1 MLELGYV
8 LAVVL
13 AVVAVQLYRRVRAQ
27 ARERLALVAALE
39 RERERSAELAVLEER
54 AKIARELHDV
64 VAHGLSVIAL
74 QAGGA
79 ETALPDEPERART
92 PLRAIRREAEEA
104 LAEMRRA
111 LGLLRPGDAPPE
123 LAPQPGLAQL
133 PALVERARAAG
144 MPVTLHVDGHP
155 RPVDPGLELSV
166 YRIVQEALANV
177 HRHAGGAPASVR
189 IAWTGHSLALRV
201 RDTGMRTPGG
211 GEEADGH
218 GLIGMRER
226 VRAHGGE
233 FAAGRVPGG
242 GYEVTAELPL

>member
-1 MLELGYV
+1 MLVLGWV
-8 LAVVL
+8 VAVVL

-27 ARERLALVAALE
+27 ARERLALTAALE
-39 RERERSAELAVLEER
+39 RERERSAELTVLEER

-79 ETALPDEPERART
+79 ETALPDDPERART

-104 LAEMRRA
+104 LGEMRRA
-111 LGLLRPGDAPPE
+111 LGLLRPGDAEPD

-133 PALVERARAAG
+133 PALVERARTAG
-144 MPVTLHVDGHP
+144 MAVTLHVDGHP
-155 RPVDPGLELSV
+155 RPLDPGLELSA

-177 HRHAGGAPASVR
+177 HRHAGGAPAAVR
-189 IAWTGHSLALRV
+189 VSWTGHALTLRV
-201 RDTGMRTPGG
+201 RDGGMRTPGG

-233 FAAGRVPGG
+233 FTAGRVPGG
-242 GYEVTAELPL
+242 GFEVTAELPL